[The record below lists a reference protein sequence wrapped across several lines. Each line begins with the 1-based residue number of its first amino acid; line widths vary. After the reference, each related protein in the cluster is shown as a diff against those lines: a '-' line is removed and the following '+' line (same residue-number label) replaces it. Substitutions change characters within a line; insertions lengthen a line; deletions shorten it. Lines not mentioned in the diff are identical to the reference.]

1 MFWGSDGSISVS
13 ASDGT
18 PGYTYLWD
26 DPAGQTNATAT
37 NLAPGNY
44 TVTVT
49 DANGCQ
55 TTPAVTIT
63 EPAAALTATATK
75 LQDVQCFG
83 EPDGRLY
90 RYRLVMGRLDILIC
104 GMILLV
110 TVDDNNWS
118 DG

>member
-1 MFWGSDGSISVS
+1 MLMGMDGSISVS

-55 TTPAVTIT
+55 FTTPAVTIT
-63 EPAAALTATATK
+63 TACSG
-75 LQDVQCFG
+75 VNSYG
-83 EPDGRLY
+83 Y
-90 RYRLVMGRLDILIC
+90 
-104 GMILLV
+104 
-110 TVDDNNWS
+110 
-118 DG
+118 